1 MVSARSTSNA
11 PVIAPLWWAA
21 LGVSLSFLLYTLAT
35 TPRASLTFGLVG
47 EGLFYG
53 LAGALHFVAPKFYL
67 HIMPSF
73 VPFPEFVNVAVG
85 IVEVLLGALLL
96 RPGTRPL
103 AARGIFA
110 LVIAVYPANI
120 NHFLTDRSFFTLLRL
135 PLQLVL
141 LYWAWIYI

>member
-1 MVSARSTSNA
+1 MVSTRSTSKA

-21 LGVSLSFLLYTLAT
+21 LGVTLSFFGYTLAT
-35 TPRASLTFGLVG
+35 SSRASLTFSLVAQ
-47 EGLFYG
+47 GLFYG

-73 VPFPEFVNVAVG
+73 VPFPELVNVAVG
-85 IVEVLLGALLL
+85 IMEVLLGALLL
-96 RPGTRPL
+96 RPDTRPL

-110 LVIAVYPANI
+110 LVIAVYPAI
-120 NHFLTDRSFFTLLRL
+120 NHFLTDRSLFTLLRL